1 MTDPFA
7 GRLKGLIASIKEA
20 RSELTFQ
27 AERIDAMEV
36 ETPAEREHLD
46 DLRQGYSEANK
57 YLGILERY
65 QRGRAEANVS
75 RGIDRE

>member
-1 MTDPFA
+1 MSDPFA

-27 AERIDAMEV
+27 VGRIDKMDV
-36 ETPAEREHLD
+36 GTPAEREHLD
-46 DLRQGYSEANK
+46 DLRHGYSEANK

-65 QRGRAEANVS
+65 QRGRAEASVPQ
-75 RGIDRE
+75 EAKQ

>member
-1 MTDPFA
+1 MIDSFA
-7 GRLKGLIASIKEA
+7 GRLKGLIASIKET

-27 AERIDAMEV
+27 VGRINEMNIG
-36 ETPAEREHLD
+36 TPAEREHLD

-65 QRGRAEANVS
+65 QRGRAEANN
-75 RGIDRE
+75 D